1 MTDEALRKLQQTGCD
16 VRADRLTRILFATDA
31 SIYQIEPEAA
41 AFPRSAQEASSVIRE
56 SIDAGLSITPR
67 GAGTSLV
74 GNAIGDGLI
83 VDFSRHNRG
92 ISDLDLEKRSVR
104 VGAGVVLDQL
114 NNFLKPHGFCFGPD
128 VATSS
133 RATIGGMIANNSSGA
148 RAPFYG
154 TTADHVLATEI
165 VLADG
170 RIAKIGSQ
178 GSPLEGERAQIE
190 RLLHQQ
196 SAEMAE
202 RWPPGMIKRWP
213 GYGLKRFLRSPQNLN
228 EILAGSEGTLAAIF
242 SAELKISPLPREKGL
257 GLIFFP
263 SVDDAMQATVELLDL
278 KPAAIE
284 HIDRPLLDQTKGQLH
299 FQAARDLME
308 LDANPC
314 AAVLIVEFYDENV
327 AERLAILQARRL
339 GLRSKILTN
348 AREMDLV
355 WSVRKAGLSLLTG
368 CVGAKKPVAFIEDA
382 AVRPGQLPEYVR
394 GLEAI
399 MRPLDLEAS
408 YYGHAASGLLHVRPV
423 LDLHDPADLKKFRQ
437 IADQTSTL
445 VKQFKGSLSAEHGVG
460 IARTEYMREQLG
472 DRLFGAMREIKRVFD
487 PRDRM
492 NPGKIF
498 GSGTFQIDASLRENF
513 VRPIELPFT
522 PRLAFAFKD
531 RSFVGN
537 LEQCNGCGGCRKDA
551 PTMCPTFL
559 ATGEEVM
566 STRGRANVIRKI
578 LQWRENGHDPLESEE
593 LDAALSNCLSCKG
606 CTPECPSNVNLALLK
621 AELLYAAIRKRGLSL
636 RERILSRPDLLGE
649 IGCTVPRLTN
659 AALNFG
665 PLRTLIERTIG
676 LSAKRSLPN
685 YANERFDRWF
695 ARRPVAG
702 VADLGAASPSRT
714 GESDRGHNEAEFHR
728 NALQKRVILWDDTFI
743 RYNESHIGIAAVKVL
758 EALGLHVSLVRGRK
772 CCGRPAFSQGNL
784 DLAAKLAH
792 YNVSQLSTN
801 ASPARTNSQL
811 PIVFL
816 EPSCYSMFAEDYR
829 ELKIPGA
836 ESIAQRSFLF
846 EKFVDDLLEREPER
860 VRFRQHKESVAIHA
874 HCHAKSILNPG
885 FMARLVEKLP
895 GRKAKVLDTGCCGM
909 AGAFGMMA
917 AKRELS
923 LQVAAPMLEKIRAE
937 GNDVTV
943 VASGT
948 SCRHQ
953 ISELSELR
961 PKHMAELLAEALQ

>member
-1 MTDEALRKLQQTGCD
+1 
-16 VRADRLTRILFATDA
+16 
-31 SIYQIEPEAA
+31 
-41 AFPRSAQEASSVIRE
+41 
-56 SIDAGLSITPR
+56 
-67 GAGTSLV
+67 
-74 GNAIGDGLI
+74 
-83 VDFSRHNRG
+83 
-92 ISDLDLEKRSVR
+92 
-104 VGAGVVLDQL
+104 
-114 NNFLKPHGFCFGPD
+114 
-128 VATSS
+128 
-133 RATIGGMIANNSSGA
+133 
-148 RAPFYG
+148 
-154 TTADHVLATEI
+154 
-165 VLADG
+165 
-170 RIAKIGSQ
+170 
-178 GSPLEGERAQIE
+178 
-190 RLLHQQ
+190 
-196 SAEMAE
+196 
-202 RWPPGMIKRWP
+202 
-213 GYGLKRFLRSPQNLN
+213 
-228 EILAGSEGTLAAIF
+228 
-242 SAELKISPLPREKGL
+242 
-257 GLIFFP
+257 
-263 SVDDAMQATVELLDL
+263 
-278 KPAAIE
+278 
-284 HIDRPLLDQTKGQLH
+284 
-299 FQAARDLME
+299 ME
-308 LDANPC
+308 LDINPC
-314 AAVLIVEFYDENV
+314 AAVLIVEFYDESV

-382 AVRPGQLPEYVR
+382 AVRPAQLPEYVR
-394 GLEAI
+394 GLKAI

-423 LDLHDPADLKKFRQ
+423 LDLHDPGDLKKFRQ
-437 IADQTSTL
+437 VADQTSAL

-460 IARTEYMREQLG
+460 IARTEYIREQVG
-472 DRLFGAMREIKRVFD
+472 DRLLGAMREIKRIFD

-513 VRPIELPFT
+513 ERPIELPFT

-578 LQWRENGHDPLESEE
+578 LQWRENGHDLLESEE

-621 AELLYAAIRKRGLSL
+621 AELLYAAIRKRGLRL

-649 IGCTVPRLTN
+649 IGCTVPRLAN

-676 LSAKRSLPN
+676 LSAKRSLPK

-695 ARRPVAG
+695 NRR
-702 VADLGAASPSRT
+702 SSRA
-714 GESDRGHNEAEFHR
+714 ESRDD
-728 NALQKRVILWDDTFI
+728 VILWDDTFI

-784 DLAAKLAH
+784 DLAAKFAEH
-792 YNVSQLSTN
+792 NVRLLSSLQN
-801 ASPARTNSQL
+801 ASPARTDSQL

-816 EPSCYSMFAEDYR
+816 EPSCYSMFVEDYR
-829 ELKIPGA
+829 ELKIPDA

-846 EKFVDDLLEREPER
+846 EKFVDDLLEREPDKIR
-860 VRFRQHKESVAIHA
+860 LFRQRAESVAIHA

-909 AGAFGMMA
+909 AGAFGMIA